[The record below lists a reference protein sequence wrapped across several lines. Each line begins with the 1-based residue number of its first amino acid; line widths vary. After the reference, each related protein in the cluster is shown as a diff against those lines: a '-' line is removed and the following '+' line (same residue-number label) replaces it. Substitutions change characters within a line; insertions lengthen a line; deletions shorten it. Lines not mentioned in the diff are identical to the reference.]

1 MCSNKMNG
9 GGPQGVSA
17 AYVDKNL
24 SDFIK
29 KKNSLLESES
39 VYALKIFP
47 TFRRNLTRPYSTLNT
62 DAAHYFEI

>member
-1 MCSNKMNG
+1 MNG

-29 KKNSLLESES
+29 KKTLFWKVNQCMLL
-39 VYALKIFP
+39 KF
-47 TFRRNLTRPYSTLNT
+47 FRRFGGT
-62 DAAHYFEI
+62 